1 MILMTPRKDISMQ
14 RTVLTPVF
22 SVLLTLCVGAGIFA
36 VLGYDPSAALY
47 QFFVAPLSRPD
58 QVADL
63 FVKACPLIIIATG
76 LAFCYRANVWNIG
89 AEGQIVMGAVCAGGV
104 ALFFPAIPDLLMMP
118 AMIIAAMAGGMALAF
133 IPGILKTRF
142 NTNEILVSLMLTY
155 VAALFIDWLVRGP
168 WRDPESFRLSADQ
181 ILWGRGIDPAC
192 RAAGHWHYWSIALGR
207 CGGVAVS
214 GRCLFCDV
222 KDGVWFSGKG
232 DGGCTACRQIFR
244 LQPGPDNPWCFV
256 LSGACAGVAGMVEVS
271 ANMGQLQPEVSFGY
285 GFTAIIV
292 AFLARLNPLGV
303 IMAGLVVALA
313 ELGGDRA
320 QMALGMPKVV
330 TGLFTG
336 ILLFLL
342 LAGETFNRYHVQINW
357 PRFGQLKSGQLKS
370 G

>member
-1 MILMTPRKDISMQ
+1 
-14 RTVLTPVF
+14 
-22 SVLLTLCVGAGIFA
+22 
-36 VLGYDPSAALY
+36 
-47 QFFVAPLSRPD
+47 
-58 QVADL
+58 
-63 FVKACPLIIIATG
+63 
-76 LAFCYRANVWNIG
+76 
-89 AEGQIVMGAVCAGGV
+89 
-104 ALFFPAIPDLLMMP
+104 MMP
-118 AMIIAAMAGGMALAF
+118 AMIIAAMAGGLALAF
-133 IPGILKTRF
+133 IPGILKARF

-168 WRDPESFRLSADQ
+168 WRDPQSFGFPLTKSYGDAALIQRVELLGIGTIGQ
-181 ILWGRGIDPAC
+181 LHWGVVAALMLAVVAYFVMSKTVFGFQVKVMGDAP
-192 RAAGHWHYWSIALGR
+192 RASR
-207 CGGVAVS
+207 
-214 GRCLFCDV
+214 
-222 KDGVWFSGKG
+222 FSG
-232 DGGCTACRQIFR
+232 F
-244 LQPGPDNPWCFV
+244 NPARTTLGVLC

-342 LAGETFNRYHVQINW
+342 LAGETFNRYHVQLNW
-357 PRFGQLKSGQLKS
+357 PRFGQLKSGRLKS
-370 G
+370 GKEG